1 MYKCTKVLSVNDY
14 LGKCPS
20 VNTALFRNNLC
31 SSVLFSQIKDT
42 ESKVFGLITRALMD
56 SFHCQAV
63 SQLTMKYGNV
73 ESFFLGLFLELFFKL
88 KLKC

>member
-14 LGKCPS
+14 PGKCPS

-31 SSVLFSQIKDT
+31 NGVRFSQIKDT
-42 ESKVFGLITRALMD
+42 ESQVFRLITQRALMG
-56 SFHCQAV
+56 SFHCQAL

-73 ESFFLGLFLELFFKL
+73 VIFFWVYF
-88 KLKC
+88 